1 VLAGFFDFGITSR
14 TPGSRFE
21 KKMSEQNNHQWLWVF
36 DKEPVG
42 SLKDLAKIWCFLT
55 SSLKVFGEPWFWV
68 KTSSFENHWLV
79 RVLEYLN
86 LSCWFFSWKRAKKLP
101 PTLI

>member
-1 VLAGFFDFGITSR
+1 LKKRCQNKITVNGYGFLIKF
-14 TPGSRFE
+14 
-21 KKMSEQNNHQWLWVF
+21 
-36 DKEPVG
+36 KEPVG

-68 KTSSFENHWLV
+68 KTGSFEDHWLV

-86 LSCWFFSWKRAKKLP
+86 LSCWFFSWKRAKELP
-101 PTLI
+101 PTLILSS